1 MQMSQA
7 IWNHK
12 LQQETQSVSQL
23 KLSRQQKRPPVIKLR
38 PSQYR
43 SVQRSLHQPMSLN
56 QRLKQL
62 QQPVEDAELPDMSHY
77 RLEDLHHQKV
87 DFGNKHRGE
96 KFEVA
101 WKGQSWVS
109 FIATHY
115 AQSRCMSHRLVI
127 RYIELM
133 IEKHEM
139 SGAPIKMM
147 PDNLSEVNS
156 LNQRPVVPRPVMK
169 AKAKPM
175 ALNRSQMCPA
185 DITHLPDMEEADWE
199 LSSQTYQP
207 GYMASPPLTQD
218 PNFLAM
224 QTRLLHMEN
233 ALGRVIQHLEGQVV
247 ATNPE
252 CQEDSNTD

>member
-1 MQMSQA
+1 
-7 IWNHK
+7 
-12 LQQETQSVSQL
+12 
-23 KLSRQQKRPPVIKLR
+23 
-38 PSQYR
+38 
-43 SVQRSLHQPMSLN
+43 MSLN

-62 QQPVEDAELPDMSHY
+62 QQPVEDAELPSLDHF
-77 RLEDLHHQKV
+77 RLEDLHHLKV

-101 WKGQSWVS
+101 WKDQSWMS

-115 AQSRCMSHRLVI
+115 AQSKHMSHRLVI

-133 IEKHEM
+133 LEKHEM
-139 SGAPIKMM
+139 SGTLIKVM
-147 PDNLSEVNS
+147 PDSSSELHSLS
-156 LNQRPVVPRPVMK
+156 QRPVIPRPVMK

-175 ALNRSQMCPA
+175 AHNRSQMPPV

-199 LSSQTYQP
+199 LSSQMYQP
-207 GYMASPPLTQD
+207 GYMENPPLTQD